1 MLLRKM
7 SLPASLLLLITLPT
21 LQAQLKKSTRE
32 IVPLGAG
39 KLEPP
44 SQATGAAVEPR
55 SALGLETKRDME
67 LQKPVLRS
75 LVLLRPQL
83 PTPAAKGKPVVGPA
97 FGDTGFNGL
106 DHFDQR
112 NADNGN
118 QFSTEPPDQ
127 ALGVNATQVFE
138 AVNDALAVYDRN
150 GNLLAGPTATN
161 KFFNQASEII
171 RPSGPFGPFISDPRI
186 IFDHDTQRWF
196 VTTVEIDTNP
206 ATGAFLPVSHIFL
219 AVSKSADATGSFF
232 LFSIDVTDSGFGACP
247 CLGDQPLLGANE
259 DGIYISTN
267 QFSFST
273 GGFQTALILAT
284 DKHRLALGMTPPL
297 VAFQGLTQAEGPG
310 FSVHPAFGQNTAAS
324 APHGGTEYFLSS
336 LDFTGTIDDR
346 ITVWAL
352 TNTAS
357 LLGNTPT
364 LNLNNVVIQTEIYGQ
379 PPAATQKSG
388 PTPLGTSLGEPLELL
403 DTNDDR
409 MNEVFF
415 SQGKLFG
422 AVNTIIV
429 GPTAPRAGI
438 AWFEIKPSNTIFPLT
453 AKVVHQGYVAVDH
466 ENVMFPSIAINSKG
480 QGVMGFSLSGPDF
493 FPSFAYMTLNTTGA
507 GAKIHLVAP
516 GAAPQDGFSGYAAF
530 GGNGVARWGDYGFA
544 AVAPDGDVW
553 IAGEYIP
560 NRPRTPLANW
570 GTWIEQVE
578 K

>member
-1 MLLRKM
+1 MVRKTSLL
-7 SLPASLLLLITLPT
+7 ASLLLLTTLPA
-21 LQAQLKKSTRE
+21 LQAETKQSIRKL
-32 IVPLGAG
+32 VPIGTG

-44 SQATGAAVEPR
+44 SLATGVPESR

-67 LQKPVLRS
+67 LHKP
-75 LVLLRPQL
+75 LLRGFAPLKSL

-97 FGDTGFNGL
+97 AGDTGFNGL

-127 ALGVNATQVFE
+127 GMGVNATQVFE
-138 AVNDALAVYDRN
+138 AVNDALAVYDRS
-150 GNLLAGPTATN
+150 GNLLAGPTAIN
-161 KFFNQASEII
+161 KFFGLPSEII
-171 RPSGPFGPFISDPRI
+171 RPSGPFGPFLSDPRI

-196 VTTVEIDTNP
+196 LTVLEIDTNSS
-206 ATGAFLPVSHIFL
+206 TGAFLNASHIL
-219 AVSKSADATGSFF
+219 IAVSQSADATGAFF
-232 LFSIDVTDSGFGACP
+232 LFSIDVTDPSFGACP
-247 CLGDQPLLGANE
+247 CLGDQPLLGENE
-259 DGIYISTN
+259 DGLFLSTN

-273 GGFQTALILAT
+273 GSFQTALLLAT
-284 DKHRLALGMTPPL
+284 DKHRLALNSPGPL
-297 VAFQGLTQAEGPG
+297 VAFQGLTLAESLA
-310 FSVHPAFGQNTAAS
+310 FSVHPANGENTAAS
-324 APHGGTEYFLSS
+324 APNGGTEYFLSS
-336 LDFTGTIDDR
+336 LDFTGTADDR
-346 ITVWAL
+346 IAVWAM

-364 LNLNNVVIQTEIYGQ
+364 LTLNNVVIQTEIYGQ
-379 PPAATQKSG
+379 PPSATQKSG

-403 DTNDDR
+403 DTDDDR

-438 AWFEIKPSNTIFPLT
+438 AWFEIKPSTTIFPLT

-466 ENVMFPSIAINSKG
+466 ENVMYPSIAINSKG

-493 FPSFAYMTLNTTGA
+493 FPSFAYMVLNTSGA

-516 GAAPQDGFSGYAAF
+516 GFAPEDGFSGYVAF

-553 IAGEYIP
+553 CAGEYIP
-560 NRPRTPLANW
+560 NRPRTQLANW